1 MCVSLSVE
9 KNMFNMKQHT
19 KSAQAP
25 YEKYLRDK
33 NLGPKANDD
42 APIAEK
48 QLPHRDGF
56 EQTITQDQMKNEHE
70 VGEKEE
76 AKPIE
81 KLLESA
87 TSKYVKHRS
96 DAGDL
101 SVPPINALVE
111 KMRQKRLAED
121 YKVNKNSHWSHT
133 FNEKKQQGS
142 LPKWNKNAPQ
152 HDKPVLNNDPDRFAG
167 TNADPVEFHTENIQ
181 PLIGDI
187 TTADVDKVATM
198 IKTGQSAEF
207 DGAIMA
213 ILRLAHNE
221 KRELSNVERK
231 TIVDLKVA
239 RTEQMMRK

>member
-1 MCVSLSVE
+1 M
-9 KNMFNMKQHT
+9 KNHT

-25 YEKYLRDK
+25 YEKYHRNE

-42 APIAEK
+42 APIQEK

-56 EQTITQDQMKNEHE
+56 EQTVIEDQMAAKHKW
-70 VGEKEE
+70 GDKEK

-101 SVPPINALVE
+101 SVPPINVLVE
-111 KMRQKRLAED
+111 KMRQKRLAND
-121 YKVNKNSHWSHT
+121 YKVDKKSHWSHT
-133 FNEKKQQGS
+133 FNENKQQGA
-142 LPKWNKNAPQ
+142 LPKWKKNAPQ
-152 HDKPVLNNDPDRFAG
+152 HDKYVLNNDPARFSG
-167 TNADPVEFHTENIQ
+167 TNDDPVNFHNDKIQ
-181 PLIGDI
+181 PLIGNI
-187 TTADVDKVATM
+187 TTADIDRVAIN
-198 IKTGQSAEF
+198 IKTGRSAEY
-207 DGAIMA
+207 DSAIMA

-231 TIVDLKVA
+231 TIVDLKET
-239 RTEQMMRK
+239 RTKQMMQK

>member
-1 MCVSLSVE
+1 
-9 KNMFNMKQHT
+9 MFNMKQHT
-19 KSAQAP
+19 KSAQKP
-25 YEKYLRDK
+25 YEKYHRDE
-33 NLGPKANDD
+33 NIGPKANED
-42 APIAEK
+42 APIPEK

-56 EQTITQDQMKNEHE
+56 EQTITESQMKSQHE
-70 VGEKEE
+70 VGDKED

-96 DAGDL
+96 DAGNL
-101 SVPPINALVE
+101 SVPPMSALVE
-111 KMRQKRLAED
+111 KIRQKRLAED
-121 YKVNKNSHWSHT
+121 YNVDKSPHWSHA
-133 FNEKKQQGS
+133 FNEKKQLGS
-142 LPKWNKNAPQ
+142 LPKWQKNAPQ

-167 TNADPVEFHTENIQ
+167 TNADPVEFHTEKIQ
-181 PLIGDI
+181 LLVGNI

-198 IKTGQSAEF
+198 IKTGQTTEF

-221 KRELSNVERK
+221 KRELSNVEQK